1 MGKIIFYYLYELGK
15 KGMNYF
21 SGKKDYKDSIKK
33 ILDSISNNK
42 QTVSDISKIVDTNGG
57 LDGVA
62 AEKILKL
69 GYIQTL
75 IVKVV
80 DNTNGK
86 IDETQLRNEL
96 KSILVKSWSNLG
108 NNAVD
113 KLKKDLK

>member
-33 ILDSISNNK
+33 ILDSISSNK
-42 QTVSDISKIVDTNGG
+42 QTVSDISKIVDASEE
-57 LDGVA
+57 LDGAA

-69 GYIQTL
+69 GYVQNL
-75 IVKVV
+75 IKKSV
-80 DNTNGK
+80 DSKNSNL
-86 IDETQLRNEL
+86 DETELRNEL